1 MIHFVHVFHYP
12 AGVSRADG
20 EKWYLGTHVP
30 AVRKLPRVR
39 RYLGIACGYDITH
52 AVCRVNDGAV
62 ATATVDGAEVRGSD
76 YAESKRGC
84 CSSSGRRQFVQVR
97 AAIAEKNVAGR
108 THIDHRGREVVRP
121 WGDRSAADRAPARSR
136 AGYRSVKGEICCAR
150 GGNGLYPIDGS
161 GFTRSAAAGGYPR
174 EGDQLP
180 YTKRVGYGD
189 SYDGGGCRYRSRAQ

>member
-1 MIHFVHVFHYP
+1 
-12 AGVSRADG
+12 
-20 EKWYLGTHVP
+20 
-30 AVRKLPRVR
+30 
-39 RYLGIACGYDITH
+39 
-52 AVCRVNDGAV
+52 VNDGAV

-161 GFTRSAAAGGYPR
+161 GFTRSAAAGGYPER
-174 EGDQLP
+174 VTSSPILSELATVTVTTVVVAVIAVGLSDAGEALTWTGKFPPP
-180 YTKRVGYGD
+180 YAGVPLNVGVIE
-189 SYDGGGCRYRSRAQ
+189 YR